1 MTVQRHCTRTNTYT
15 YTGVKHLQK
24 VALLYSFSDYFVY
37 WRHGNKDT
45 GMESKHEAFLV
56 SFVSPFLCSVRFS
69 GGYYG
74 VQFLQCPQTKHLSL
88 QKVSKCI
95 RNAVYSTM
103 RAQNVVTLR
112 NLFLWQGWTKAG
124 QQNFVR
130 CRLLFE
136 GPQYWHCFTS
146 PIRRLEFWVDS

>member
-1 MTVQRHCTRTNTYT
+1 
-15 YTGVKHLQK
+15 
-24 VALLYSFSDYFVY
+24 
-37 WRHGNKDT
+37 
-45 GMESKHEAFLV
+45 MESKHEAFLV

-95 RNAVYSTM
+95 RNAIYSTM

-112 NLFLWQGWTKAG
+112 
-124 QQNFVR
+124 
-130 CRLLFE
+130 
-136 GPQYWHCFTS
+136 S
-146 PIRRLEFWVDS
+146 PFYGRGEQKPGDKILCGAAYYLKVLSTDLALRHQSGT